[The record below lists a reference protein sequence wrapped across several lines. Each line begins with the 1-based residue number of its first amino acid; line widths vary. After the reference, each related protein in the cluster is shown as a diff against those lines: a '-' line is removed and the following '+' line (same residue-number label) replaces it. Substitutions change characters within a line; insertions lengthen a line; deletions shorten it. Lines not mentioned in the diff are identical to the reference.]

1 MNKLISI
8 ILVCSTLISTGTL
21 AHSGHDHGSEHEQ
34 VSEQQAI
41 SIAVKS
47 IKKLT
52 FKDYGFEVG
61 KLNDS
66 WKGISSQVLSVINE
80 HDDYYLIKA
89 LNNNDGGEVYFKI
102 DKSGQLLDV
111 KPKNDF

>member
-8 ILVCSTLISTGTL
+8 VLVCITLMSTGVL
-21 AHSGHDHGSEHEQ
+21 AHSDHGH
-34 VSEQQAI
+34 VSDQQAI
-41 SIAVKS
+41 SIAAKS

-66 WKGISSQVLSVINE
+66 WKNISSEVFSVVSEGDN
-80 HDDYYLIKA
+80 YYVIKA
-89 LNNNDGGEVYFKI
+89 LNDDEQVYFKI
-102 DKSGQLLDV
+102 TKNGQLLDV
-111 KPKNDF
+111 KSKNDF

>member
-8 ILVCSTLISTGTL
+8 VLVCITLMSTGVL
-21 AHSGHDHGSEHEQ
+21 AHSDHAHGYIND
-34 VSEQQAI
+34 QQAI
-41 SIAVKS
+41 SIAAKS

-66 WKGISSQVLSVINE
+66 WQDISSEAFSVISKNG
-80 HDDYYLIKA
+80 DYYVVQA
-89 LNNNDGGEVYFKI
+89 SNNNGSDHVYFKI
-102 DKSGQLLDV
+102 AKNGQLLDV
-111 KPKNDF
+111 KPKNDC

>member
-8 ILVCSTLISTGTL
+8 ALVCITLMSTGVL
-21 AHSGHDHGSEHEQ
+21 AHSDHGHIND
-34 VSEQQAI
+34 QQAI
-41 SIAVKS
+41 SIAAKS

-66 WKGISSQVLSVINE
+66 WQDISSEAFSVISKN
-80 HDDYYLIKA
+80 DDYYVVQA
-89 LNNNDGGEVYFKI
+89 SNNNDGDHVYFKI
-102 DKSGQLLDV
+102 AKNGQLLDV